1 MRGKWIIACSLFAV
15 CLLLLTGISYGAEPM
30 KRYEGATVTV
40 VLHSGHFEIPWRA
53 RADRIKEMF
62 GINLEVVGITVGDL
76 FDKEMLELS
85 IGTGAYDLLMF
96 NPAWMGEF
104 VDYLMPL
111 DEYMDKWDPAWEDI
125 HPAFQKWQNMYGGK
139 RYSMTMDGDIL
150 MLYYRRDLFD
160 DAKEKAAFKEKYG
173 YDLRPPE
180 TWDQVIDIAEF
191 FRRDTDGDGNVDFWG
206 YADQGKRGRSFYW
219 YLLRYLP
226 YSSPDPHFFDTSTMK
241 PLINSPEAVKALENY
256 VKAVKLGPL
265 GVLGWEWDELY
276 NAFMQGKLAM
286 SIHWP
291 DEGKRHIELENAVP
305 GALMGYALPPGARK
319 DGKLHQHS
327 STGGGWILGMAKGSK
342 NPEAAYMVMWYM
354 LGPEVSLSLVL
365 DPGTGQDLF
374 RTSHFTSGVTKV
386 IAPEDYLKVY
396 NDCIGVLYP
405 ELRIPGTFEY
415 YDTLDLYVQ
424 KALTGEVDAKAALDE
439 VAKRWEKVTDRL
451 GREKQLEKYR
461 AAMGLSQ

>member
-1 MRGKWIIACSLFAV
+1 MRGKWMTVCSLFAV
-15 CLLLLTGISYGAEPM
+15 CLLLLTGISYGAEPL
-30 KRYEGATVTV
+30 KRYEGTTVTV
-40 VLHSGHFEIPWRA
+40 VLHSGHFEVPWRA
-53 RADRIKEMF
+53 RAERMKDMF

-85 IGTGAYDLLMF
+85 SRTGAYDLLMF

-111 DEYMDKWDPAWEDI
+111 DEYMGKWDPAWGDI
-125 HPAFQKWQNMYGGK
+125 HPGFQKWQNMYGGK

-150 MLYYRRDLFD
+150 MLYYRKDLLED
-160 DAKEKAAFKEKYG
+160 PKEKAAFKEKYG
-173 YDLRPPE
+173 YDLGPPE

-191 FRRDTDGDGNVDFWG
+191 FQRDTDGDGKVDFWG

-219 YLLRYLP
+219 YLLRYLA
-226 YSSPDPHFFDTSTMK
+226 YGSPDPHFFDTSTMK
-241 PLINSPEAVKALENY
+241 PLINSPEAAEALENY
-256 VKAVKLGPL
+256 VKAVKLAPP

-291 DEGKRHIELENAVP
+291 DEGKRHIELEKAVP
-305 GALMGYALPPGARK
+305 GALMGYAVPPGVRK
-319 DGKLHQHS
+319 DGKLYRRS
-327 STGGGWILGMAKGSK
+327 STGGGWILGLAKDSK

-374 RTSHFTSGVTKV
+374 RTSHFSSGVTKV

-396 NDCIGVLYP
+396 DDCISVLYP
-405 ELRIPGTFEY
+405 ELRIPGAFEY

-424 KALTGEVDAKAALDE
+424 KALTGEITAKAALDE
-439 VAKRWEKVTDRL
+439 VAKRWEKITNRL
-451 GREKQLEKYR
+451 GKEKQLEKYR